1 MYDLFRCFWSP
12 AALRLQGPSVT
23 ENEVID
29 LPSGLGI
36 KDSCCFANLMTDVT
50 E

>member
-1 MYDLFRCFWSP
+1 MYDLFRCSWSP
-12 AALRLQGPSVT
+12 AASGLQGQSIM

-36 KDSCCFANLMTDVT
+36 RDSCCFANMMTDVT

>member
-1 MYDLFRCFWSP
+1 MIFS
-12 AALRLQGPSVT
+12 AVSGVLQPQGCSPSVT